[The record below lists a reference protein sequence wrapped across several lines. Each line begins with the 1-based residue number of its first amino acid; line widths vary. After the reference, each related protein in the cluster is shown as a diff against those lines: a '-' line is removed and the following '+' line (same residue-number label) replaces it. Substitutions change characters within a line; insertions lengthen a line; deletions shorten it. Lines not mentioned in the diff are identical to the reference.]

1 MLICLTASGIVFGF
15 AALKEVLIAEGAYRE
30 LCTQDEFA
38 RDERL
43 CYMQD
48 QRYVLPGSAVP
59 PNTSRL
65 NLNFI
70 IGSVTT
76 NLSALFVGSLLD
88 RYGPKLCGFISCVVL
103 FLGALSMALESSLP
117 IDGYALGFFLLAL
130 GGTFSFV
137 PSFHLSNAFPQF
149 QGLILALITGAFDAS
164 AAIFLAFRILY
175 QSGASL
181 RQLFLIYLVVPILIL
196 FANLLLLPSQS
207 YETRS
212 EVQTHR
218 KELED
223 DLGDLHDSDDELP
236 TADMFRVRSGRA
248 ARRKESVAQ
257 IDDLI
262 GSPKAQIEHDVKE
275 DDKKIASGVWGI
287 LHGVPARKQ
296 MVSPFFILIALFTVL
311 QMTRFN
317 FFISTIWS
325 QYEYMLESPKRATEV
340 TEFFDLALPIGGV
353 ATVPF
358 IGLLLDHTSTVTVL
372 SLLVLMSTVIG
383 ALGAIPNA
391 TAAYTNVCLFVIFRP
406 LYYSAMSDYAAKV
419 FGFATFG
426 TVYGT
431 IVCLSGLSLFSQPV
445 LQALVHD
452 IYYEDPG
459 PVNLALAGVGL
470 LIGIALLMYVDA
482 QARNVRKLQFQVF
495 SGDVNPNDLDD
506 DCRSLLS
513 VSLGGG
519 AVSGNVAT
527 GASSGQGSASF
538 GHGSGRMRSPSPRL
552 RPVDA
557 NSSTRINSGLYA
569 NYGSFAWSGGGL
581 SAAQGLPALGDRSGD
596 DVETPTPQ
604 GSYRLRHTNSRPG
617 LFQQLSSVRESVEPV
632 EQAHQGKEAQAEDE
646 SERSEETDIGP
657 GLERTGTL
665 YGDRE
670 DKDDDGATEGNGSV
684 HIR

>member
-1 MLICLTASGIVFGF
+1 M
-15 AALKEVLIAEGAYRE
+15 
-30 LCTQDEFA
+30 
-38 RDERL
+38 
-43 CYMQD
+43 
-48 QRYVLPGSAVP
+48 
-59 PNTSRL
+59 
-65 NLNFI
+65 
-70 IGSVTT
+70 TT
-76 NLSALFVGSLLD
+76 NLSALLVGSLLD
-88 RYGPKLCGFISCVVL
+88 RYGPKLCGLISCVIL

-137 PSFHLSNAFPQF
+137 PSFHLSNAFPQL

-164 AAIFLAFRILY
+164 AAIFLAFLLLY
-175 QSGASL
+175 QSGVSL
-181 RQLFLIYLVVPILIL
+181 RQLFLIYLFIPIFVLL
-196 FANLLLLPSQS
+196 ANLFLLPGQS

-218 KELED
+218 RELED
-223 DLGDLHDSDDELP
+223 DQGDLHDSDNELP
-236 TADMFRVRSGRA
+236 TADIFRVRSGRA
-248 ARRKESVAQ
+248 AKRKESVAQ

-262 GSPKAQIEHDVKE
+262 GSPEAQIEHDVKE

-317 FFISTIWS
+317 FFISTIWG
-325 QYEYMLESPKRATEV
+325 QYEYMLQSPQRATEV

-383 ALGAIPNA
+383 ALSAIPNA
-391 TAAYTNVCLFVIFRP
+391 TTAYTNVCLFVIFRP

-431 IVCLSGLSLFSQPV
+431 IVCLSGLSLCSQPI

-452 IYYEDPG
+452 IYYEDPR
-459 PVNLALAGVGL
+459 PVNLALAGAGL
-470 LIGIALLMYVDA
+470 LIGIALVMYVDT

-495 SGDVNPNDLDD
+495 SGDVDPNDLDD
-506 DCRSLLS
+506 DRRSLLS

-519 AVSGNVAT
+519 AVSGQGT
-527 GASSGQGSASF
+527 GGYGGPGAASF

-552 RPVDA
+552 RPVDS
-557 NSSTRINSGLYA
+557 NQSTHINPGLYA

-581 SAAQGLPALGDRSGD
+581 SAAQGLPATGDRPGD
-596 DVETPTPQ
+596 DGPTSTPQ
-604 GSYRLRHTNSRPG
+604 GSYRLRHANSRLG
-617 LFQQLSSVRESVEPV
+617 LARELSSVHEGVEPV
-632 EQAHQGKEAQAEDE
+632 EQQDQSSESQAENE
-646 SERSEETDIGP
+646 SERGEETGTSGVLD
-657 GLERTGTL
+657 RTGTL
-665 YGDRE
+665 DGGKE
-670 DKDDDGATEGNGSV
+670 DEDDGGAKAGNGSV
-684 HIR
+684 HANEGERNH